1 MKLKEKMR
9 LFISAQVDI
18 SCKDLEEIQLLET
31 TRLYSFHA
39 MKSEKMM
46 KLFIKEVI

>member
-9 LFISAQVDI
+9 LFINAKMDI
-18 SCKDLEEIQLLET
+18 SCKDLVEIKLLET
-31 TRLYSFHA
+31 TRLYYFHA

-46 KLFIKEVI
+46 KSFIKEMI